1 MSWVFFKAPTVA
13 IGITSS
19 WHELLLE
26 SNPFKPALLRSRNV
40 PNRNPLVRS
49 ALIPLG
55 TWKAVMMK
63 PHVPCRASISK
74 NDKYVIKKLDYIDIL
89 QHFSI
94 SDSGTFAFGESHISW
109 TPWFSN
115 DEKKRWTTKRIS
127 RFGASAFTARRAA
140 RVAAFTKWR
149 HFLENTIQLIKKT
162 FWVKLSSFFN
172 GKKKASAVTA
182 LGAMDFNSEALAT
195 SRVVEGGQIISW
207 PIVVSPKTIGHV
219 ICREVFLFAKCLFP

>member
-19 WHELLLE
+19 WKELLLE

-115 DEKKRWTTKRIS
+115 DEKNGGRQNG
-127 RFGASAFTARRAA
+127 FP
-140 RVAAFTKWR
+140 V
-149 HFLENTIQLIKKT
+149 LELLPSQLAGLLELLPSPND
-162 FWVKLSSFFN
+162 V
-172 GKKKASAVTA
+172 
-182 LGAMDFNSEALAT
+182 
-195 SRVVEGGQIISW
+195 ISW
-207 PIVVSPKTIGHV
+207 KTPSNWLKKHSGWNWVRSSTEKKGLSCNRSGRHGFQLRSTSNI
-219 ICREVFLFAKCLFP
+219 